1 MDITPEQAN
10 DLQIAREMVAAG
22 IPVFIAAPRRERAG
36 TYRYPDEWQNT
47 VADSAVIDQWQ
58 PGWGLAAVGGHA
70 ADFLDMDPRSGG
82 IESQIELKNAGQWP
96 LSYGQQ
102 STPSGG
108 THDILSRTG
117 ERKETGFMP
126 GLDFQAGGTEPDATG
141 SYGRAFVWIAPTVG
155 VSKETGEL
163 VPYRW
168 VHRPDLEAL
177 EEWRRPDGT
186 SSDASTEGLIARVYA
201 ARAQKA
207 KPRQIEAAAAF
218 GGSQL
223 MSGNTGDGG
232 FTLLEAFDFVK
243 PLRDQLM
250 SAQIGT
256 IEDYGMQFTLVL
268 EHFVPAFWSPEQ
280 AFSFVTEALS
290 HTAYDPNGPS
300 NWTADKFLKR
310 LDGRRPVL
318 GSWKARRNLSAAEA
332 AAVFGQQDGPAPV
345 PGTPEEAQD
354 AVDALLGRMLT
365 AEQMMLQEP
374 PEPLVWDLLDRD
386 TQAALIGLPGS
397 FKSFVALDI
406 AAHVGGGK
414 PWRGHRVHQ
423 GEVVYIV
430 AEGAR
435 GMTLRTRAWKER
447 NGPMPGVRFLPE
459 PVQVKDPM
467 AWQILI
473 EACRRIRPVLVVVD
487 TQAMVTVGIEENS
500 NTEMGVAYAA
510 FRKIREATGACVL
523 LVHHTTKAGDTT
535 RGAGSQDGAQDT
547 RLKLERQT
555 PRSSLIVKLKDEKQ
569 KDMAEGE
576 DGGILL
582 QMEAVPL
589 GVHPVT
595 GRVLSSLVLGDANA
609 FKLVAGQGD
618 APEEWEVHHG
628 PAQVLLLKVL
638 RDQGG
643 TVGLTKAEARTAL
656 VERFHGGDPKKLAKQ
671 TWYTAWTKIMEKCDP
686 DGSSVVNHVG
696 GACYALDPVA
706 FEAMNEALEAQ
717 LP

>member
-1 MDITPEQAN
+1 MDITPEQA
-10 DLQIAREMVAAG
+10 DALQIAREMAAAG
-22 IPVFIAAPRRERAG
+22 IPIFLCAPNPEKPG
-36 TYRYPDEWQNT
+36 KYIYKNDWQKS
-47 VADSAVIDQWQ
+47 VADPSVVDQWQ
-58 PGWGLAAVGGHA
+58 PGWALAAVGGHA

-96 LSYGQQ
+96 LSFGQQ

-186 SSDASTEGLIARVYA
+186 SSDASTEGLIARVYS
-201 ARAQKA
+201 ARARKA
-207 KPRQIEAAAAF
+207 APRASGAVAAF
-218 GGSQL
+218 GAEASQF
-223 MSGNTGDGG
+223 MQAGTAGHDG
-232 FTLLEAFDFVK
+232 FTLLEAYAFVAPHYDALINSK
-243 PLRDQLM
+243 
-250 SAQIGT
+250 IGD
-256 IEDYGMQFTLVL
+256 IEENGMAFTLAL
-268 EHFVPAFWSPEQ
+268 EHFVPAFWSVES
-280 AFSFVTEALS
+280 AFGFVIEGLS

-300 NWTADKFLKR
+300 DWTADKFLKR

-318 GSWKARRNLSAAEA
+318 GSWKARRNLSAEEA
-332 AAVFGQQDGPAPV
+332 AAVFGRQEGPAPV

-374 PEPLVWDLLDRD
+374 PEPLVWDLLDMD

-406 AAHVGGGK
+406 AAHVGGGR
-414 PWRGHRVHQ
+414 PWRGHQVHQ

-447 NGPMPGVRFLPE
+447 NGAMPGVRFLPE

-473 EACRRIRPVLVVVD
+473 EACRRIKPVLVVVD

-547 RLKLERQT
+547 RLKLERQQ

-582 QMEAVPL
+582 QMETVQL

-595 GRVLSSLVLGDANA
+595 GRVLSSLVLGDAST
-609 FKLVAGQGD
+609 FKLLADRGD
-618 APEEWEVHHG
+618 DVEEWVRASISVREM
-628 PAQVLLLKVL
+628 VLQIL
-638 RDQGG
+638 RDHGEDRG
-643 TVGLTKAEARTAL
+643 ITSAVGRRIV
-656 VERFHGGDPKKLAKQ
+656 VERFFGGVKDRLKDSTWTTSWNRAVKDP
-671 TWYTAWTKIMEKCDP
+671 
-686 DGSSVVNHVG
+686 SVIQVG
-696 GACYALDPVA
+696 GERFTRDPIA
-706 FEAMNEALEAQ
+706 EIES
-717 LP
+717 